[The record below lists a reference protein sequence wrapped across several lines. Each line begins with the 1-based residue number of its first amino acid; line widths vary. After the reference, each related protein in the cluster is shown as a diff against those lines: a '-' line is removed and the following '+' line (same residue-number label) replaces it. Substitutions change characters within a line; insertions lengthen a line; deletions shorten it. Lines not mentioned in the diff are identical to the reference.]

1 MTTTSLAATTSSAR
15 PARALLLHG
24 DLSALHGLAVT
35 LEARGLDVRAATDGH
50 AGLDLL
56 LDELLGLDVVVVD
69 LDLPG
74 RDGEA
79 LLQLVR
85 RAGGERDLAVVV
97 LATLASRG
105 LRARL
110 ARLGADAIVDP
121 ADGPGEV
128 AAAVERIIA
137 HRDAA
142 AAGLEGVGA
151 RMAEGLKEI
160 VEALSPELELELVA
174 A

>member
-1 MTTTSLAATTSSAR
+1 MTTTTLAATKTTAR
-15 PARALLLHG
+15 PARALLLDG
-24 DLSALHGLAVT
+24 DLRALHALAVT
-35 LEARGLDVRAATDGH
+35 LEARGLEVRAAADGH

-56 LDELLGLDVVVVD
+56 LDELLGLDVLVVD

-74 RDGEA
+74 RDGAA
-79 LLQLVR
+79 LLDLVR

-97 LATLASRG
+97 LASVAGRG

-110 ARLGADAIVDP
+110 AALGADAVVDR
-121 ADGPGEV
+121 ADGP
-128 AAAVERIIA
+128 AAAAEAVERILA

-151 RMAEGLKEI
+151 RMAEGLRELLEGFA
-160 VEALSPELELELVA
+160 VEPACMA

>member
-1 MTTTSLAATTSSAR
+1 MTTTTLAANNASAR
-15 PARALLLHG
+15 PARALLLDG
-24 DLSALHGLAVT
+24 DLRALHALAVT
-35 LEARGLDVRAATDGH
+35 LEARGLDVLAATDGH

-56 LDELLGLDVVVVD
+56 LEELLGLDVLVVD

-74 RDGEA
+74 RDGAAMLE
-79 LLQLVR
+79 LVR

-97 LATLASRG
+97 LASLAGRG

-110 ARLGADAIVDP
+110 ARMGADAVVDRAEGP
-121 ADGPGEV
+121 AAV
-128 AAAVERIIA
+128 AEAVERIIA
-137 HRDAA
+137 RRDAA

-151 RMAEGLKEI
+151 RMAGGLRELLEGWA
-160 VEALSPELELELVA
+160 VEPVCVA

>member
-1 MTTTSLAATTSSAR
+1 MMTTTPAATKTTTAR
-15 PARALLLHG
+15 PARALLLDG
-24 DLSALHGLAVT
+24 DLGALHALAVT
-35 LEARGLDVRAATDGH
+35 LEARGVEVRAATDGH
-50 AGLDLL
+50 TGLDLL
-56 LDELLGLDVVVVD
+56 LEELLGLDVLVVD

-74 RDGEA
+74 RDGAA
-79 LLQLVR
+79 LLELVR

-97 LATLASRG
+97 LASLAGRG

-110 ARLGADAIVDP
+110 AALGADAVVDK
-121 ADGPGEV
+121 AEGPGAV
-128 AAAVERIIA
+128 AAAVERILA

-151 RMAEGLKEI
+151 RMAEGLREM
-160 VEALSPELELELVA
+160 LEGWAIEPVCVA